1 MSATP
6 SIVITDR
13 STYILREDYGH
24 HTLVVCHENGT
35 SARISVTGEVRE
47 ALTRLADAADWGIT
61 TIASQR
67 ADEQE
72 AAAIAAEEVEP

>member
-13 STYILREDYGH
+13 STYILREDHGH

-35 SARISVTGEVRE
+35 SARISITGEVRE
-47 ALTRLADAADWGIT
+47 ALTRLAEAADLAVLT
-61 TIASQR
+61 LT
-67 ADEQE
+67 EE
-72 AAAIAAEEVEP
+72 AAMDAEEVGL

>member
-13 STYILREDYGH
+13 STYILREDHGH

-35 SARISVTGEVRE
+35 AARISVTGDPAE
-47 ALTRLADAADWGIT
+47 ALRRLAEAADLT
-61 TIASQR
+61 VLTLA
-67 ADEQE
+67 EE
-72 AAAIAAEEVEP
+72 AAMDAEEVTP